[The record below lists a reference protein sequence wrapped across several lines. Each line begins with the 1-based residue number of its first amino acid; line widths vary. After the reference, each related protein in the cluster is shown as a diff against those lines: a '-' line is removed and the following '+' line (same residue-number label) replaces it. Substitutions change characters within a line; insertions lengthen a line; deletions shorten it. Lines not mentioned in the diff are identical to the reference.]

1 MWWGVGAF
9 CVLNMPS
16 MSYLITG
23 AILNNLLFLFVS
35 VPLADGRQS
44 KKEGFEQYKKETR
57 MFLPIK
63 RFR

>member
-1 MWWGVGAF
+1 MW
-9 CVLNMPS
+9 
-16 MSYLITG
+16 YLITG